1 MKRIL
6 NAIRHNRAAKLR
18 AERKAANRKAIART
32 LGRI

>member
-6 NAIRHNRAAKLR
+6 NAIRRSRAAKRR

-32 LGRI
+32 LGKI